1 MHTPAER
8 GGKVATRSRR
18 GGGMT
23 PGPGDELFF
32 TSCSLIEAGA
42 ETMLLSRW
50 RVGGQSTLDLMREFL
65 QDLPNTAAAD
75 AWQRGVEL
83 TMQTPIDPSTELRV
97 KAGKAHADLTAA
109 HPFFW
114 AGYLVVDT
122 GWRPA
127 PPKVAAGEPV
137 VVAPGG
143 KPAAGAA
150 AAGAARPALPGLVP
164 APAVPGEANEAP
176 AVTAPSAPSAPSA
189 TEPAAAAE
197 PEMKKSDSAPPPAP
211 VPPPVSEP

>member
-1 MHTPAER
+1 
-8 GGKVATRSRR
+8 
-18 GGGMT
+18 
-23 PGPGDELFF
+23 
-32 TSCSLIEAGA
+32 
-42 ETMLLSRW
+42 
-50 RVGGQSTLDLMREFL
+50 MREFL

-97 KAGKAHADLTAA
+97 KAGKAHVDLTGA

-127 PPKVAAGEPV
+127 PPKAAAGEPM
-137 VVAPGG
+137 VVAPSE

-150 AAGAARPALPGLVP
+150 APATAGPAPPGTAPVP
-164 APAVPGEANEAP
+164 AAPTDTNEAP
-176 AVTAPSAPSAPSA
+176 AVTAPSAPSA
-189 TEPAAAAE
+189 TEPPAAAE

-211 VPPPVSEP
+211 TPPPVSEP